1 MTYEAIENFKEAL
14 PPLDYAKL
22 FWKQGYPIPLD
33 LAATLT
39 AQGYNVPALEDHYL
53 N

>member
-1 MTYEAIENFKEAL
+1 MTYEQIESLAGVL
-14 PPLDYAKL
+14 PPITYAKL
-22 FWKQGYPIPLD
+22 FWLSGYPIPLD

-39 AQGYNVPALEDHYL
+39 AQGLDVPALEDHYL